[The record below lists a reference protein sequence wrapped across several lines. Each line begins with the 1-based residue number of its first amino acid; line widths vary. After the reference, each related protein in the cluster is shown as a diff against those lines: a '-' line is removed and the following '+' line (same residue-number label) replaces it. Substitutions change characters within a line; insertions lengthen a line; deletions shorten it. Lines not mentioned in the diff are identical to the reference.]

1 MEVIVAVVAEGVL
14 VEAEAEVVAEV
25 EEEGIFIWGP
35 TIQINGGPYQPKIK
49 NE

>member
-1 MEVIVAVVAEGVL
+1 VEIIVVAVAVEEI